1 MSIYSD
7 TEKGIVALKIV
18 GKTDVGMVRDVNQDA
33 FKILALGQGA
43 GLALVCD
50 GMGGARGGDTA
61 SYIAKQ
67 VITDTIREKYD
78 DAMGAETAKILVREA
93 VLEANRSIYQ
103 TARENAE
110 LAGMGTTVVLVLLY
124 QNHAYVAHVGDSRL
138 YRCRDSKLSQLTR
151 DHSYIQEMVDRGE
164 LSPDQA
170 RQHPDRNFI
179 TRAVGV
185 QWDVD
190 IDLHILELKPGDRL
204 LLCTDGL
211 SSTCPDEQIE
221 RVLQQETIEE
231 AAEILIQLA
240 NQGGGHDNITVV
252 IVES

>member
-1 MSIYSD
+1 M
-7 TEKGIVALKIV
+7 KIV
-18 GKTDVGMVRDVNQDA
+18 GKTDVGMVRDTNQDA

-50 GMGGARGGDTA
+50 GMGGAQGGDTA
-61 SYIAKQ
+61 SYIAKK
-67 VITDTIREKYD
+67 VIAETIQEKYCD
-78 DAMGAETAKILVREA
+78 TMGAEAAKILVRES
-93 VLEANRSIYQ
+93 VLQANHAIYQ
-103 TARENAE
+103 TAREDAE
-110 LAGMGTTVVLVLLY
+110 LAGMGTTVVLALLY

-138 YRCRDSKLSQLTR
+138 YRYRDHQLTQLTR

-170 RQHPDRNFI
+170 RVHPDRNFI
-179 TRAVGV
+179 TRAVGI
-185 QWDVD
+185 QWDVE
-190 IDLHILELKPGDRL
+190 IDLHVLELEPGDRL

-211 SSTCPDEQIE
+211 SSTCTDEQIGE
-221 RVLQQETIEE
+221 VLSQNPLEE
-231 AAEILIQLA
+231 SAEILVRLA

>member
-1 MSIYSD
+1 M
-7 TEKGIVALKIV
+7 KIV
-18 GKTDVGMVRDVNQDA
+18 GKTDVGMVRDTNQDA

-50 GMGGARGGDTA
+50 GMGGAQGGDTA
-61 SYIAKQ
+61 SYIAKK
-67 VITDTIREKYD
+67 VIAETIQEKYCD
-78 DAMGAETAKILVREA
+78 TMGSEAAKILVRES
-93 VLEANRSIYQ
+93 VLQANHAIYE
-103 TARENAE
+103 TARDDPE
-110 LAGMGTTVVLVLLY
+110 LAGMGTTVVLALLY

-138 YRCRDSKLSQLTR
+138 YRYRNHQLVQLTR

-170 RQHPDRNFI
+170 RVHPDRNFI

-185 QWDVD
+185 QWDVE
-190 IDLHILELKPGDRL
+190 IDLHVLELEPGDRL

-211 SSTCPDEQIE
+211 SSTCTDEQIGE
-221 RVLQQETIEE
+221 VLSQNPLEE
-231 AAEILIQLA
+231 SAEIRVRLA